1 MLAVAAVA
9 ALFLNER
16 ANGSFG
22 LTKYDYYSEKVPTSF
37 LGYRIAE
44 ISDIHNNVY
53 SGKINDQLDTEKPD
67 MLVFAGDM
75 IQLSETKLDSVVKI
89 IAAQKDNMKIY
100 AVGGNHEASNGNDA
114 RKQIFSELSDAGA
127 KVLANSADTIEENE
141 EKIRIIGIEDSNGET
156 IDDAQAEKIKQTAD
170 GLCDK
175 KLLNILVCH
184 RADVFPRI
192 SDTQADLVLS
202 GHMHGGVLRLPF
214 VGSVVGKGKGELFP
228 KYTSGIYTENGTEMI
243 VSRGGA
249 TTIRKSRGFLTRP
262 RS

>member
-1 MLAVAAVA
+1 MKKVFLRIFAVICLLAVAAVA

-22 LTKYDYYSEKVPTSF
+22 LTKHDYYSEKVPTSF
-37 LGYRIAE
+37 LGYRVAD

-53 SGKINDQLDTEKPD
+53 SGKINDLLDTEKPD
-67 MLVFAGDM
+67 MLAFAGDM

-100 AVGGNHEASNGNDA
+100 VVDGNHEASNGNDA

-192 SDTQADLVLS
+192 SDTQADLVLP

-214 VGSVVGKGKGELFP
+214 VGGIVGEARVSFFRSTQAGFIP
-228 KYTSGIYTENGTEMI
+228 KT
-243 VSRGGA
+243 A
-249 TTIRKSRGFLTRP
+249 P
-262 RS
+262 R